1 MITSVRNPRIAA
13 VRRLGRA
20 RERRAT
26 GRTTIEG
33 PFLLAEAVEAGV
45 GIHEVFLT
53 PDDQASAQLCMR
65 VGLEAT
71 QVAPEVIKGLS
82 NNVSPRGP
90 IAVISIPEAPA
101 PRAVDSVVLWD
112 IADPGN
118 AGTIIRTAGA
128 FGFQVMATK
137 RCVDLWSPKVI
148 RSGVGG
154 HFRATPFEGLDPDP
168 QALFDLGLRP
178 LVAVAHADY
187 EPAEKVMSGSTP
199 IALLVGN
206 EAHGVPGDVADTAGI
221 ESISLPMPGGAE
233 SLNAAVAAGILMY
246 LRMSS

>member
-1 MITSVRNPRIAA
+1 
-13 VRRLGRA
+13 L
-20 RERRAT
+20 E
-26 GRTTIEG
+26 
-33 PFLLAEAVEAGV
+33 EAVAAGV

-53 PDDQASAQLCMR
+53 PDDQASTRLCLR

-71 QVAPEVIKGLS
+71 QVAPDVMKGIS
-82 NNVSPRGP
+82 DNVSPRGP
-90 IAVISIPEAPA
+90 IAVISIPEAPT
-101 PRAVDSVVLWD
+101 PRAVDSIVLWD
-112 IADPGN
+112 IGDPGN

-128 FGFQVMATK
+128 FGFQVIATK

-154 HFRATPFEGLDPDP
+154 HFRATPLEGLAPDP
-168 QALFDLGLRP
+168 QALIDMGLRP
-178 LVAVAHADY
+178 LAAVAHADY

-206 EAHGVPGDVADTAGI
+206 EAHGVPGDVADSPGV